1 MISANKLAN
10 LATGAT
16 SGKRE
21 GIIERLLKALFFSS
35 PRRPA

>member
-1 MISANKLAN
+1 MVSANKLAN

-21 GIIERLLKALFFSS
+21 GIIERLLKELFFSGT
-35 PRRPA
+35 RRPA